1 MFTGLIRH
9 LGSLESRQSRPGG
22 ARLRIAAP
30 EAVLERA
37 EPGASIAV
45 NGACLTAVDR
55 DARSFSADLSEETL
69 RRTTLG
75 SLAVGA
81 LLHLE
86 PALRLGE
93 ALDGHLV
100 QGHVDAVG
108 HLLARCEGEGEW
120 RFGMPADLA
129 ALVAAKGSI
138 AVDGISLTVVEAGM
152 VDFTVALIPETVKR
166 TRLADLR
173 PGEPVN
179 LEADVLARYVARIQA
194 VQASGEALA
203 RFAQRGWA

>member
-9 LGSLESRQSRPGG
+9 LGALEARPSRSQGG
-22 ARLRIAAP
+22 RLRITAP

-45 NGACLTAVDR
+45 NGACLTAVER
-55 DARSFSADLSEETL
+55 DARSFTADLSEETL

-75 SLAVGA
+75 TLALGA
-81 LLHLE
+81 VLHLE

-108 HLLARCEGEGEW
+108 RLLARCEGEGAW
-120 RFGMPADLA
+120 RFEMPSDLA
-129 ALVAAKGSI
+129 PLVAPKGSI
-138 AVDGISLTVVEAGM
+138 AVDGISLTVVEAGAT
-152 VDFTVALIPETVKR
+152 DFTVALIPETVKR

-179 LEADVLARYVARIQA
+179 LEVDVLARYVARIQA
-194 VQASGEALA
+194 VGASGAALA
-203 RFAQRGWA
+203 RFAQEGWA

>member
-9 LGSLESRQSRPGG
+9 LGALEARPSRSQGG
-22 ARLRIAAP
+22 RLRITAP

-45 NGACLTAVDR
+45 NGACLTAVER
-55 DARSFSADLSEETL
+55 DARTFTADLSEETL

-75 SLAVGA
+75 TLALGA
-81 LLHLE
+81 VLHLE

-108 HLLARCEGEGEW
+108 RLLARCEGEGAW
-120 RFGMPADLA
+120 RFEMPSDLA
-129 ALVAAKGSI
+129 PLVAPKGSI
-138 AVDGISLTVVEAGM
+138 AVDGISLTVVEARAA
-152 VDFTVALIPETVKR
+152 DFTVALIPETVKR

-179 LEADVLARYVARIQA
+179 LEVDVLARYVARIQA
-194 VQASGEALA
+194 VGASGAALA
-203 RFAQRGWA
+203 RFAQEGWA